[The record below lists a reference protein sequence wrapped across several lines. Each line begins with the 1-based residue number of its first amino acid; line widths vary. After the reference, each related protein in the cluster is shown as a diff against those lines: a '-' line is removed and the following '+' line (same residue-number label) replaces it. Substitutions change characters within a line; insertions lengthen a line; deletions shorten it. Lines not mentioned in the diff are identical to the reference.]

1 MQQSSGRLSLA
12 FPLVV
17 LLAVVACAAPHGE
30 APAAGGATV
39 VEGTVAAIDTA
50 PWAYDGHARVE
61 LDVPGRG
68 PVVVQLPAR
77 WNLCKAAPVE
87 VDALAP
93 GMRVRAAGGL
103 EEDGRLTVCAD
114 PAHGLSPL

>member
-17 LLAVVACAAPHGE
+17 LLAVVACAAPRGE

-39 VEGTVAAIDTA
+39 VEGTVAAIDIA

-93 GMRVRAAGGL
+93 GMRVRAAGAL